1 MSGKMESME
10 GEGERIPEHQ
20 VKVAGSGIESFPWI

>member
-1 MSGKMESME
+1 MSGKTESRE

-20 VKVAGSGIESFPWI
+20 VLVEGSGIESFPWI